1 MTFKIE
7 SGVPI
12 KSAKGRPH
20 IYPYERMKSG
30 DSFFVEAQ
38 EGENPKYL
46 QTKLSTLARRYSFR
60 YSPEAKY
67 TTSIEKNE
75 EKIGGLLYRYN
86 LTHF

>member
-7 SGVPI
+7 SGIPI
-12 KSAKGRPH
+12 KNTKGRPH
-20 IYPYERMKSG
+20 TYPFEKMKMG
-30 DSFFVEAQ
+30 DSFFVEVQ
-38 EGENPKYL
+38 EGENPKYI

-75 EKIGGLLYRYN
+75 EKVGVRVWRVS
-86 LTHF
+86 